1 HRTHR
6 SAWRA
11 SAQCSYGRRF
21 GPSIPVYRVLPAGAP
36 GQLRAPRSAQLSP
49 RTVPRLGSAKMDF
62 SLVTALNL
70 QFRETRTSEKVE
82 MMELNDRFASYI
94 EKVRLL
100 EQRNKALV
108 LELNQARE
116 PSRSAGVCQEELREL
131 RRRLEQLATAKD
143 RLEVDR
149 DNLAEELGS
158 LQQKL
163 QDEVTLRMEAE
174 SNLAA
179 YRQDVDNAALAR
191 LDLERRVGTLQDEI
205 AFLRKVHE
213 EELRELQEQLAQQ
226 RVHIEV
232 DASKPDL
239 TAALRD
245 IRSQYEAVAASNV
258 QETEEWYKSKFADL
272 TDAATRHAEALRV
285 ARQEANEYRRQL
297 QTLTCDLEALRGS
310 NESLERQL
318 RELEERYALDVAGY
332 QDTVARLEE
341 DTRSLKEEMARH
353 LQDYQDLLKV
363 KLALDSEIA
372 TYRKLLEGEESRD
385 RPYPGQ
391 GVTALSCPCSPET
404 SLATKSVSEAH
415 VKRSI
420 VVKTVETRDGEV
432 GNPPLCHSRSIPSS
446 PQGVPKGHHP

>member
-1 HRTHR
+1 AALT
-6 SAWRA
+6 
-11 SAQCSYGRRF
+11 
-21 GPSIPVYRVLPAGAP
+21 P
-36 GQLRAPRSAQLSP
+36 LSP
-49 RTVPRLGSAKMDF
+49 
-62 SLVTALNL
+62 
-70 QFRETRTSEKVE
+70 Q
-82 MMELNDRFASYI
+82 
-94 EKVRLL
+94 
-100 EQRNKALV
+100 
-108 LELNQARE
+108 
-116 PSRSAGVCQEELREL
+116 
-131 RRRLEQLATAKD
+131 
-143 RLEVDR
+143 
-149 DNLAEELGS
+149 
-158 LQQKL
+158 
-163 QDEVTLRMEAE
+163 
-174 SNLAA
+174 
-179 YRQDVDNAALAR
+179 
-191 LDLERRVGTLQDEI
+191 
-205 AFLRKVHE
+205 
-213 EELRELQEQLAQQ
+213 ELRELQEQLAQQ

-245 IRSQYEAVAASNV
+245 IRSQYEAVATSNV

-297 QTLTCDLEALRGS
+297 QALTCDLEALRGS

-363 KLALDSEIA
+363 KLALDTEIA
-372 TYRKLLEGEESRD
+372 TYRKLLEGEESRITIPVQSFSNLQI
-385 RPYPGQ
+385 R
-391 GVTALSCPCSPET
+391 ET

-432 GNPPLCHSRSIPSS
+432 GNPALCHSRSIP
-446 PQGVPKGHHP
+446 